1 MQDFV
6 IKYLEL
12 YTLQQQSKEQLISK
26 IMELQARD
34 QELVEK
40 ITELHES
47 KRESAKHHKEELK
60 RYEER
65 FENIFT
71 LHAKNEIVT
80 EEYKKLIDLKLGN
93 TYKINDTW
101 VNKIVFVLKAA
112 GRPLRSSEIID
123 ILKKN
128 DITIRTLTD
137 PQKGLSAHLTKA
149 LKYGR
154 IIGTKQKGQN
164 GYVFELP
171 N

>member
-1 MQDFV
+1 
-6 IKYLEL
+6 
-12 YTLQQQSKEQLISK
+12 LQQQNKEQLISK

-47 KRESAKHHKEELK
+47 KRESTKRHSEELK

-71 LHAKNEIVT
+71 LQAKNEIVP

-128 DITIRTLTD
+128 DITLRTLTD

-171 N
+171 Q

>member
-47 KRESAKHHKEELK
+47 KRESAKLHREELK

-128 DITIRTLTD
+128 DITLRTLTD

-171 N
+171 Q

>member
-47 KRESAKHHKEELK
+47 KRENAKRHSEELK

-128 DITIRTLTD
+128 DITLRTLTD

-171 N
+171 Q

>member
-47 KRESAKHHKEELK
+47 KWESAKLHREELK

-128 DITIRTLTD
+128 DITLRTLTD

-171 N
+171 Q

>member
-1 MQDFV
+1 MHDFV

-26 IMELQARD
+26 IMELQVRD

-40 ITELHES
+40 ITELHAS
-47 KRESAKHHKEELK
+47 KRESAKRHKEELK